1 MSDRHEQ
8 WLGRRAFLKGSTLFL
23 AGSAFLPGD
32 LLAATEEKPKLR
44 LGLVTDLHYAEKEP
58 TIGRYYRESLTKL
71 AEAAKQFDKEK
82 PDLVVELGDLID
94 GTDSVDVEKGYLRRI
109 IREFPGKCHF
119 VLGNHCVYSLTK
131 PEFLGTIGQEKSFY
145 SFDANG
151 YHFVVL
157 DACFRADGQPYGRK
171 NFQWTDSNIP
181 PSEAEWLQA
190 DLARTSHK
198 TIVFVHQRLD
208 VEPPVGV
215 KNAPEIR
222 KILEA
227 SGKVLAV
234 LQGHHHQNDY
244 KEIGGVHYCTLMA
257 MVEGPGVVNNAYA
270 AMDILPGDAIRIT
283 GFRKQKTYR
292 W

>member
-157 DACFRADGQPYGRK
+157 DACFRADGQPYGRR
-171 NFQWTDSNIP
+171 NFQ
-181 PSEAEWLQA
+181 WLQA
-190 DLARTSHK
+190 DLMK
-198 TIVFVHQRLD
+198 TACKTVVFVHQRLD
-208 VEPPVGV
+208 AEPPYGV

-234 LQGHHHQNDY
+234 LQGHHHKGDY
-244 KEIGGVHYCTLMA
+244 KELGGIHYCTVKA
-257 MVEGPGVVNNAYA
+257 MIEGPGPENNAYA
-270 AMDILPGDAIRIT
+270 MMDLLPGDAIRIR
-283 GFRKQKTYR
+283 GFRKQKSYR